1 MLKLY
6 SDPRCPHSHT
16 LRLVIEEKEL
26 PATIVSVV
34 MDEPSPARDE
44 FLRVNPTGELP
55 AVFDADHVLVDPWIV
70 AEYLDERYPHPPLKP
85 ASPVERA
92 LMRLAFRR
100 IEQEVYPKFLRI
112 PKARRKGEAREEMR
126 TILAAFDALLA
137 RTDWLVGEY
146 SLADIRFAPILYRL
160 PVYGVDISG
169 LRHLEAYC
177 ERLFSRPAFERSLT
191 EAERMMREDLF

>member
-16 LRLVIEEKEL
+16 LRIVIEEKEL

-34 MDEPSPARDE
+34 MDEPGPEREE

-55 AVFDADHVLVDPWIV
+55 AIYDADHVLVDPWIV

-85 ASPVERA
+85 GAPVDRA

-100 IEQEVYPKFLRI
+100 IEHEIYPPFLRI
-112 PKARRKGEAREEMR
+112 PKARRIGEARDAMR
-126 TILAAFDALLA
+126 QLLAAFDELLA
-137 RTDWLVGEY
+137 HTPWLVGEY

-160 PVYGVDISG
+160 PVHGVDISG

-177 ERLFSRPAFERSLT
+177 ERLFARPAFQRSLT
-191 EAERMMREDLF
+191 DAERMMREDLV